1 MFGLINKLS
10 NMKSVSILLIIFL
23 FSMFMM
29 RNAIATLKEITGGI
43 GILDLHF
50 SYTIQEIY
58 ETLFLQGV
66 EGRSYYLST
75 FFIIDFIYPLTYA
88 FFYSV
93 VISYFF
99 KVLKI
104 KNKIVNFFIILPFI
118 GMSFDYLEN
127 LFLSIILMKY
137 PTKLYYLGLI
147 SSYSTK
153 LKFLCVYLSLLI
165 AILLFL
171 VILFKKIK
179 ISHKF

>member
-1 MFGLINKLS
+1 MFI
-10 NMKSVSILLIIFL
+10 
-23 FSMFMM
+23 M
-29 RNAIATLKEITGGI
+29 RSAISTLKGITGGI

-50 SYTIQEIY
+50 SYTVQEIY

-66 EGRSYYLST
+66 AGRSYYLTT

-104 KNKIVNFFIILPFI
+104 KNKIVNYFIILPFI
-118 GMSFDYLEN
+118 GMAFDYLEN

-137 PTKLYYLGLI
+137 PTELFYLGLI
-147 SSYSTK
+147 SSYCTK
-153 LKFLCVYLSLLI
+153 IKILCVYLSLLI

-179 ISHKF
+179 ISLKFLMK